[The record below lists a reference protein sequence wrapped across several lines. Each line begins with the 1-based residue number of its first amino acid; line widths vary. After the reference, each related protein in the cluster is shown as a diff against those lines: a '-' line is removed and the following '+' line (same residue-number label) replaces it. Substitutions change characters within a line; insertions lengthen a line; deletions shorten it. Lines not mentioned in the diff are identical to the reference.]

1 MFIAFVIFISPLSV
15 WSSPTEQESV
25 TPIQGDLKIP
35 ENYQQKKQQVEK
47 QNQVIPLEASKTTSP
62 GAFGGKILEYHLA
75 DVIENN
81 QFKPLKSVQSLE
93 KAVNSNTQV
102 ESNSFKM
109 KSKIDVN
116 RLKAEVDIETFVN
129 TKVWTENSFK
139 TLRAQMDLYQIENA
153 MISLQNK
160 TDKEDTRTYLNIEK
174 TW

>member
-1 MFIAFVIFISPLSV
+1 MFVAFLILISPLSA
-15 WSSPTEQESV
+15 WSNPNQPDAV
-25 TPIQGDLKIP
+25 TPIEGDLKIP
-35 ENYQQKKQQVEK
+35 ENYLKKKNLLEK
-47 QNQVIPLEASKTTSP
+47 QDQVIPFEASKTTSP

-75 DVIENN
+75 DVIGNN

-102 ESNSFKM
+102 ESKGFKM
-109 KSKIDVN
+109 KSKLDVN

-139 TLRAQMDLYQIENA
+139 TLRAQMDLYKIENA